1 MSSQDSLHQ
10 SKPAICHQ
18 MCNSTPPLHNHENKD
33 CRNVL
38 YSGSLWGSA
47 SSQSDGR
54 REEHYDGDYPGKAPQ
69 LSVAAELAAIKLNTA
84 APLTLT
90 RWHVMNLTCGCD
102 MIQESGAHVMQ
113 MHLLNKEESIC
124 EQFCVSLE
132 VELDEPPKQ

>member
-1 MSSQDSLHQ
+1 MSCIPAVCGEVLH
-10 SKPAICHQ
+10 
-18 MCNSTPPLHNHENKD
+18 HN
-33 CRNVL
+33 RM
-38 YSGSLWGSA
+38 
-47 SSQSDGR
+47 DGV
-54 REEHYDGDYPGKAPQ
+54 KNTMMATIQAPQ

-132 VELDEPPKQ
+132 VELDEPQKQ